1 MAFQYQS
8 LAAQLLEKIQNA
20 ELPAGQKL
28 LSLRQ
33 FANLQ
38 KVSLNTAKSCY
49 ELLESQGY
57 IHVKNKAGYFVS
69 YQKNTSPSIPVPQH
83 PDFQSKLVIFL
94 T

>member
-57 IHVKNKAGYFVS
+57 IHVKNKSGYFVS
-69 YQKNTSPSIPVPQH
+69 YQKNTAHLFLYRSILIFSLKP
-83 PDFQSKLVIFL
+83 VIFL

>member
-57 IHVKNKAGYFVS
+57 IQVVV
-69 YQKNTSPSIPVPQH
+69 QP
-83 PDFQSKLVIFL
+83 IF
-94 T
+94 

>member
-38 KVSLNTAKSCY
+38 KVSLKY
-49 ELLESQGY
+49 GQELL
-57 IHVKNKAGYFVS
+57 
-69 YQKNTSPSIPVPQH
+69 
-83 PDFQSKLVIFL
+83 
-94 T
+94 